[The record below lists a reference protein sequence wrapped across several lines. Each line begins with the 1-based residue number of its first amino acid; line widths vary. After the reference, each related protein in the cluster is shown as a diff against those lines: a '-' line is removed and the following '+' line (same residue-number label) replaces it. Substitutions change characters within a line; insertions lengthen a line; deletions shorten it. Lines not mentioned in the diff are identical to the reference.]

1 MADLFEDASNKSVSA
16 IQSIID
22 KYETL
27 VKYMSGT
34 KESDGTNVT
43 LDELKALGFTDK
55 DIEKIEK
62 GEISIKDV
70 TDAIRGLKDE
80 LKGKSPWQAFVSD
93 LEKGIEAIK
102 KGGNDYQENRSRNQP
117 IQEIAV
123 TSFALH

>member
-34 KESDGTNVT
+34 DKDISIAD
-43 LDELKALGFTDK
+43 LKGMGFTDK
-55 DIEKIEK
+55 DIEGIEK

-70 TDAIRGLKDE
+70 TDAIKGLKDE

-102 KGGNDYQENRSRNQP
+102 RVVTIPRKSVKESP
-117 IQEIAV
+117 I
-123 TSFALH
+123 